1 MLPRSCRLSRRAA
14 HVAVTPT
21 GGGAEV
27 RGVNL
32 KDVDED
38 GFRLCVPKTQTRA

>member
-14 HVAVTPT
+14 HVGVTPT

-38 GFRLCVPKTQTRA
+38 GFRHSQRVC